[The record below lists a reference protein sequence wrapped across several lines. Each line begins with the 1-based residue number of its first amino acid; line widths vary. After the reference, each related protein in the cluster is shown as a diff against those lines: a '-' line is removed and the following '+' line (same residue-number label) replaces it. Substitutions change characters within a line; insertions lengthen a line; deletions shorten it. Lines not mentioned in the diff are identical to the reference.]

1 MNYIERSIKE
11 AMPKLT
17 DDKVRAVA
25 DYAMTNNWDIDFSE
39 MSNRQIAAEIRLI
52 LGELQ

>member
-25 DYAMTNNWDIDFSE
+25 AYALANNWDIDFSE
-39 MSNRQIAAEIRLI
+39 MSNRRIATEVKLI
-52 LGELQ
+52 LSEIG